1 MAEENNFII
10 DLVAALHAKRSQA
23 QLNSDIKSIQKKLD
37 KLQLRA
43 EIDPKS
49 IENLKKKI
57 ETVKVRAE
65 LSPDAVQNLVKQ
77 LESITNRSIT
87 LSNININQGQAEKT
101 GQHIGAA
108 INDGLSSSLNAV
120 RQSIDN
126 VFKDFNNKRLN
137 SYDLSKIFNM
147 NRADIDSSVLKQVR
161 NLTNEINTLSKEVLK
176 SNSDSSWESIV
187 NKINSLYDVLNQFG
201 KSRDLTPFKES
212 LDILKQFEG
221 KKIFVNNKSEVLQN
235 TGMSVRELNNQFRS
249 LNVTFTTSKKNAID
263 LDTIWSELFNIS
275 PNLEK
280 YTTFGDQIHS
290 IVEHL
295 KIAKEALYG
304 TGNLQPLGGR
314 EVSNVLLG
322 YLDRLEEASKKL
334 NLLREQETE
343 ITQKMKQDSSSAT
356 DTVVKNEQR
365 KQEAYRQTI
374 QEMNALNNFK
384 LNTLPKI
391 QDNLSNRFYAD
402 QVQQQIEKY
411 NRLGIELPQV
421 RARIDELKTAE
432 QQLNSIMGNENA
444 TLEQQRKAYVDFQ
457 SALRN
462 ANASNSVAG
471 NMYMSQSAIDGLI
484 AKLQLFLQ
492 NNTNM
497 TEAAKSEINSWIA
510 KLQQT
515 GGVYKSVGNDAVAAM
530 KRIQTEQA
538 ATKKSGD
545 SLFASLKKVFP
556 MFAYWTSASHIM
568 MSAIRSIKKMISNV
582 RELED
587 ALTNINYTMD
597 VSGRQLK
604 EIGESSLQMAKDLNT
619 SASNVLSAVKL
630 YANAKES
637 ADSILQKSK
646 PAIMISNVTGMTGEA
661 SAKMLQSI
669 MNQFDMTQDDL
680 MEIADTIEMVSQNMA
695 YDFASGIDEIAK
707 GIEQSGS
714 VARAAGLDLQE
725 YVSMLGLVIEKTGQS
740 GSTIGNAYKTIFQ
753 RITKASATEGT
764 LEQDISAA
772 EESLRAVGIEVRSTS
787 DEFRDLTDIMSEL
800 GKVWGSLS
808 SVQQSNISY
817 NVAGIRQT
825 NILKSLLGY
834 WSEYENLVEKA
845 NDAGG
850 TTLQNQEIYAES
862 LTGKLGEL
870 SALWEK
876 IGDNAVSSSFLK
888 GLAGVGIGVSSLVEK
903 IGLLKTVI
911 ASVGIAAFVKNFA
924 CPWNKGTFI
933 KHLLQFYDWANTD
946 KEMIKWFKVQVCALG
961 VLK

>member
-314 EVSNVLLG
+314 EV
-322 YLDRLEEASKKL
+322 
-334 NLLREQETE
+334 
-343 ITQKMKQDSSSAT
+343 
-356 DTVVKNEQR
+356 
-365 KQEAYRQTI
+365 
-374 QEMNALNNFK
+374 
-384 LNTLPKI
+384 
-391 QDNLSNRFYAD
+391 
-402 QVQQQIEKY
+402 
-411 NRLGIELPQV
+411 
-421 RARIDELKTAE
+421 
-432 QQLNSIMGNENA
+432 
-444 TLEQQRKAYVDFQ
+444 
-457 SALRN
+457 
-462 ANASNSVAG
+462 
-471 NMYMSQSAIDGLI
+471 
-484 AKLQLFLQ
+484 
-492 NNTNM
+492 
-497 TEAAKSEINSWIA
+497 
-510 KLQQT
+510 
-515 GGVYKSVGNDAVAAM
+515 
-530 KRIQTEQA
+530 
-538 ATKKSGD
+538 
-545 SLFASLKKVFP
+545 
-556 MFAYWTSASHIM
+556 
-568 MSAIRSIKKMISNV
+568 
-582 RELED
+582 
-587 ALTNINYTMD
+587 
-597 VSGRQLK
+597 
-604 EIGESSLQMAKDLNT
+604 
-619 SASNVLSAVKL
+619 
-630 YANAKES
+630 
-637 ADSILQKSK
+637 
-646 PAIMISNVTGMTGEA
+646 
-661 SAKMLQSI
+661 
-669 MNQFDMTQDDL
+669 
-680 MEIADTIEMVSQNMA
+680 
-695 YDFASGIDEIAK
+695 
-707 GIEQSGS
+707 
-714 VARAAGLDLQE
+714 
-725 YVSMLGLVIEKTGQS
+725 
-740 GSTIGNAYKTIFQ
+740 
-753 RITKASATEGT
+753 
-764 LEQDISAA
+764 
-772 EESLRAVGIEVRSTS
+772 
-787 DEFRDLTDIMSEL
+787 
-800 GKVWGSLS
+800 
-808 SVQQSNISY
+808 
-817 NVAGIRQT
+817 
-825 NILKSLLGY
+825 
-834 WSEYENLVEKA
+834 
-845 NDAGG
+845 
-850 TTLQNQEIYAES
+850 
-862 LTGKLGEL
+862 
-870 SALWEK
+870 
-876 IGDNAVSSSFLK
+876 
-888 GLAGVGIGVSSLVEK
+888 
-903 IGLLKTVI
+903 
-911 ASVGIAAFVKNFA
+911 
-924 CPWNKGTFI
+924 
-933 KHLLQFYDWANTD
+933 
-946 KEMIKWFKVQVCALG
+946 
-961 VLK
+961 